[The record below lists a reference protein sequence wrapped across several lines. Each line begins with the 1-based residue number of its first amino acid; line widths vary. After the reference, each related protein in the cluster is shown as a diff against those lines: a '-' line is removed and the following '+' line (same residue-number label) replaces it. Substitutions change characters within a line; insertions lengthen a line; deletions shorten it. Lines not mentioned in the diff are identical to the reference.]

1 MIKKVSWLLLCI
13 LLVLAIAVG
22 CSPAQTDEGSATANT
37 SPDQQSDDAIAI
49 VGLSDGD
56 LTFTVDELKGMDGVE
71 DDMESL
77 DSQGEIIKK
86 HVKGVTL
93 DSILSQHSA
102 KQKDYYVIRVTA
114 TDGYVVE
121 IPKYVID
128 SEDIIL
134 AYEIDGEALDEESA
148 PVRIVI
154 NNVRALYWARMVSK
168 IELISDVEQASVN
181 RVVFLEGTYAQLEK
195 HDYEYFADDVSSTD
209 TAVKMSDVLGLYAKG
224 ESSED
229 CVIVSSDGLKKTQ
242 QKYIVEQFS
251 LKIDG
256 ANAPLLASKDVPVG
270 MHVKEV
276 FSIRIGSTE
285 FESLAAKLKESTKIK
300 LSDVATW
307 AELEG
312 DAFILAAA
320 DDYSKEVSSDELSNW
335 YVEYAE
341 DGNSLIAYK
350 DGEKDKAIKD
360 FISITVK

>member
-1 MIKKVSWLLLCI
+1 MIKKVSWLLFCLLLI
-13 LLVLAIAVG
+13 LAVAVG
-22 CSPAQTDEGSATANT
+22 CSPTQTDDEGIATAST
-37 SPDQQSDDAIAI
+37 SSGQQTGDAITI

-56 LTFTVDELKGMDGVE
+56 LTLTVDELKKMDSVE
-71 DDMESL
+71 DDLQSL
-77 DSQGEIIKK
+77 DSQGEIIEK

-102 KQKDYYVIRVTA
+102 NQKDYFVIRATA

-148 PVRIVI
+148 PIRVVI

-168 IELISDVEQASVN
+168 IELISDVEQASVK
-181 RVVFLEGTYAQLEK
+181 RVVFLEGTYPQLEK
-195 HDYEYFADDVSSTD
+195 YDYEYFNDDVSSTD

-229 CVIVSSDGLKKTQ
+229 CVIVASDGLKKTQ
-242 QKYIVEQFS
+242 QKYIVKQFY

-256 ANAPLLASKDVPVG
+256 ANAPLLASKDIPVG

-276 FSIRIGSTE
+276 FAIRVGSTE
-285 FESLAAKLKESTKIK
+285 LESLDAKLKESTK
-300 LSDVATW
+300 
-307 AELEG
+307 
-312 DAFILAAA
+312 
-320 DDYSKEVSSDELSNW
+320 N
-335 YVEYAE
+335 
-341 DGNSLIAYK
+341 
-350 DGEKDKAIKD
+350 
-360 FISITVK
+360 